1 MNKTQNFIHV
11 NQKIYRTVS
20 LGKHMSI
27 ELLPAYI
34 ERIDASKTDEVELK
48 NIALEIEEELLP
60 EHIAILLEAFPLD
73 VRLSLWTLFSC
84 ETQQDVFL
92 EMKNESKQML
102 LNSMDDEACY
112 PLFERL
118 DANDLLEITENL
130 SDHFI
135 EYAVNK
141 MTAKHQEHFKKA
153 QDYSDDEVGHWQSFD
168 QKKISQNLKVS
179 SAKKTSAREQETL
192 VDVVYIIDKES
203 KLLGEIA
210 INKLLMMD
218 NDTPLIDVEYQPVQA
233 LEATKDIEEAA
244 DEVILSGKAALPVI
258 DENGHLTGR
267 LDIHSAYRFKQQIKD
282 NQEMQSAGLSDEED
296 LFSSVWL
303 SSKNRAI
310 WLGINLVT
318 AFLASWFIGLFEAT
332 LQQVVAL
339 AVLMPVVASMGG
351 ISGSQTLTLI
361 IRGLALGQITE
372 SNREA
377 IVKKEL
383 KVGTING
390 ILWAS
395 VIGLITY
402 VWFDNPM
409 LSLTICIA
417 ILGNILV
424 ASLSGVWVPWILDK
438 LNIDP
443 ALSGAVILTTVTDI
457 FGFIAFLGVGTLLLL

>member
-11 NQKIYRTVS
+11 NQKIYRTVP

-339 AVLMPVVASMGG
+339 AVLMPVEMSKKFRDLESLGK
-351 ISGSQTLTLI
+351 SHEKKWSQIWKFWLKNGRHT
-361 IRGLALGQITE
+361 
-372 SNREA
+372 
-377 IVKKEL
+377 KKM
-383 KVGTING
+383 I
-390 ILWAS
+390 
-395 VIGLITY
+395 
-402 VWFDNPM
+402 FD
-409 LSLTICIA
+409 
-417 ILGNILV
+417 
-424 ASLSGVWVPWILDK
+424 
-438 LNIDP
+438 
-443 ALSGAVILTTVTDI
+443 
-457 FGFIAFLGVGTLLLL
+457 